1 MHSPPPKPR
10 LPSSSSPAVVA
21 SASPY
26 GGGGGGGSPYH
37 RQRPTY
43 QYQGGGTTTTAAAA
57 SSAPP
62 TPMPV
67 PPSPAPYGGYSNN
80 NSSAAGLYGG
90 AMAMPSPSGP
100 KGGTIGG
107 AAFYGAPGGNDYA
120 FANHSNG
127 NNGHNSYSYEEDDDK
142 YSKKNRKKSKNN
154 ASSSFSLS
162 SPSCRSLLGV
172 TAAVLCL
179 LYSAAMTT
187 MWMTARGQ
195 AYKLLK
201 DVGKP
206 SLYDV
211 GRYVED
217 LKRRELE
224 QRDVV
229 ASAWNNR
236 GGGNTDLTKRQ
247 QQQQVTTLERQN
259 KLLVKERDEWKA
271 RHEKSL
277 NNAAQNDPHRVDS
290 IEKDHHRL
298 TKREAAFSDQIR
310 WFMAATRR
318 ESKRGVLERYVSPF
332 DDIRLY
338 FDAIRRRRF
347 RVIVGVSGIVTDCRF
362 VVAFGRGLHRLV
374 GLVGWLVGFV
384 AVCPLPPP
392 HCLLRYPMDR
402 LIFLSIFLLPPVASL
417 FLVCGRTTCQ
427 QQLLLVDPPSPFPK
441 VRSRPSQGGDHV
453 RSRGGGLL
461 PGALRGRPPSPP
473 RGDGP

>member
-10 LPSSSSPAVVA
+10 LPSSPSPAVVA

-26 GGGGGGGSPYH
+26 GGGGGGGGSPYH

-43 QYQGGGTTTTAAAA
+43 QYQGGSAAAT
-57 SSAPP
+57 APP
-62 TPMPV
+62 TPLPV
-67 PPSPAPYGGYSNN
+67 PPSPAPTMATTRANTPYGGYSNN
-80 NSSAAGLYGG
+80 SSAAGYGA
-90 AMAMPSPSGP
+90 AMAMPSPSPSGP
-100 KGGTIGG
+100 KAGTIGGAAPG

-120 FANHSNG
+120 FANNGNG
-127 NNGHNSYSYEEDDDK
+127 NNNNGGYSYEEDDDK
-142 YSKKNRKKSKNN
+142 YSKKNRKKKNN
-154 ASSSFSLS
+154 ASSFSLS

-195 AYKLLK
+195 AHKLLK

-211 GRYVED
+211 GRYVDD

-229 ASAWNNR
+229 ASARNNR
-236 GGGNTDLTKRQ
+236 GGGNTDFSKRQ
-247 QQQQVTTLERQN
+247 QQQQVSTLERQN

-277 NNAAQNDPHRVDS
+277 NNAAQNDPHRMDS

-332 DDIRLY
+332 DAIRLY
-338 FDAIRRRRF
+338 FDAIRRR
-347 RVIVGVSGIVTDCRF
+347 
-362 VVAFGRGLHRLV
+362 
-374 GLVGWLVGFV
+374 
-384 AVCPLPPP
+384 
-392 HCLLRYPMDR
+392 
-402 LIFLSIFLLPPVASL
+402 
-417 FLVCGRTTCQ
+417 
-427 QQLLLVDPPSPFPK
+427 
-441 VRSRPSQGGDHV
+441 
-453 RSRGGGLL
+453 
-461 PGALRGRPPSPP
+461 AL
-473 RGDGP
+473 